1 VKFWFQFPAS
11 ASSDATRAQRR
22 RSLLLAA
29 VGIAVLP
36 IAWRGTS
43 CGQDFDFH
51 LQNWQEVVAHWQ
63 HGVIYPHWAE
73 SANYLA
79 GEPRFVFYPPLS
91 WLVGGLLGVILP
103 WTWTPVAF
111 ILLALLGAGFGFRA
125 MAREWMPEDSA
136 TIAACLYV
144 VNPYMLFVAYERG
157 AMAELLAATWLPL
170 LVLYGLRAKRSFLPL
185 AVTVAAIWL
194 TNAPAGVMGC
204 YMLAALVAVTGAQ
217 EKNWRLIG
225 RAASAVALGLG
236 LAAFWLIPALYQ
248 QRWVEIARA
257 IGPLMRVEDSFLFGY
272 AKLAGV
278 SADERFDVVYHNLV
292 LHTVS
297 WIVVSLIVGA
307 VVAAWFA
314 RTKRNA
320 IWMPLV
326 VVGAGVCI
334 LQLRWS
340 EGVWWLA
347 PELKF
352 LQFPWRWMMVLGLV
366 FAALAGLALRGEA
379 ATRRAIAVRALIMLP
394 LAGAMAILS
403 SMLFWQPCDE
413 EDNVQAQIA
422 TFHDSGFQGTDE
434 YTPQGADN
442 GEIEEGLPQVRLL
455 KTPNAEEASD
465 SNNSQWTANP
475 SEEILAGLKVDRWNP
490 EHKSVTIASAQSGS
504 AVLRLMD
511 YPAWRVTRNDAE
523 VRERARRGDGLMVIP
538 VVAGT
543 NHIDVRWRVTTDQ
556 WVGIGLSLG
565 ALAITL
571 AFGWKGRRRLAVS
584 GFR

>member
-1 VKFWFQFPAS
+1 
-11 ASSDATRAQRR
+11 
-22 RSLLLAA
+22 
-29 VGIAVLP
+29 
-36 IAWRGTS
+36 
-43 CGQDFDFH
+43 
-51 LQNWQEVVAHWQ
+51 
-63 HGVIYPHWAE
+63 
-73 SANYLA
+73 
-79 GEPRFVFYPPLS
+79 
-91 WLVGGLLGVILP
+91 
-103 WTWTPVAF
+103 
-111 ILLALLGAGFGFRA
+111 
-125 MAREWMPEDSA
+125 
-136 TIAACLYV
+136 
-144 VNPYMLFVAYERG
+144 
-157 AMAELLAATWLPL
+157 
-170 LVLYGLRAKRSFLPL
+170 
-185 AVTVAAIWL
+185 
-194 TNAPAGVMGC
+194 
-204 YMLAALVAVTGAQ
+204 
-217 EKNWRLIG
+217 
-225 RAASAVALGLG
+225 
-236 LAAFWLIPALYQ
+236 
-248 QRWVEIARA
+248 
-257 IGPLMRVEDSFLFGY
+257 
-272 AKLAGV
+272 
-278 SADERFDVVYHNLV
+278 
-292 LHTVS
+292 
-297 WIVVSLIVGA
+297 VVSLIVGA

-543 NHIDVRWRVTTDQ
+543 NHIEVRWRITTDQ

-571 AFGWKGRRRLAVS
+571 AFGWKGRRRRAVS

>member
-1 VKFWFQFPAS
+1 MKFWFRFPAS
-11 ASSDATRAQRR
+11 ASSEATRVQRR
-22 RSLLLAA
+22 RSLLLAV

-36 IAWRGTS
+36 LAWRGTS

-51 LQNWQEVVAHWQ
+51 LQNWQELVAHWQ
-63 HGVIYPHWAE
+63 HGAIYPHWAE

-91 WLVGGLLGVILP
+91 WILGGLLGAILP

-111 ILLALLGAGFGFRA
+111 TLLALLGAGFSFRA

-136 TIAACLYV
+136 TVAACLYV

-170 LVLYGLRAKRSFLPL
+170 LVLFGLRARQSLLPL

-204 YMLAALVAVTGAQ
+204 YMLAALVAVTAAQ
-217 EKNWRLIG
+217 EKDWRLIG
-225 RAASAVALGLG
+225 RAASGVALGLG
-236 LAAFWLIPALYQ
+236 LTGFWLVPALYE
-248 QRWVEIARA
+248 QRWVEITRA

-278 SADERFDVVYHNLV
+278 SADERFDAIYHNQV
-292 LHTVS
+292 LRTVS
-297 WIVVSLIVGA
+297 WIAVALFVGA
-307 VVAAWFA
+307 VVTAWLA
-314 RTKRNA
+314 RRKRNA

-340 EGVWWLA
+340 DGVWWLT

-379 ATRRAIAVRALIMLP
+379 ATRRAIAVRAVVMLV
-394 LAGAMAILS
+394 LAGGMAVLS
-403 SMLFWQPCDE
+403 STLFWQPCDE

-422 TFHDSGFQGTDE
+422 TFHDRGFGGTDE
-434 YTPQGADN
+434 YTPQNADN
-442 GEIEEGLPQVRLL
+442 SEIQQALPQVRLL

-465 SNNSQWTANP
+465 SNNSQWTADP
-475 SEEILAGLKVDRWNP
+475 TEEISAGVTVDRWNP
-490 EHKSVTIASAQSGS
+490 EHKSITITSEQPGY

-511 YPAWRVTRNDAE
+511 YPAWRVTRNNAD
-523 VRERARRGDGLMVIP
+523 VSERARRSDGLMAIP
-538 VVAGT
+538 VEAGT
-543 NHIDVRWRVTTDQ
+543 NHIDVRWRITTDQ

-571 AFGWKGRRRLAVS
+571 AWVWKGRRKLDVS